1 MQKHGDKTQGERNTG
16 GCCHGGPR
24 HAKGSLLGSADELM
38 ASRNLSH
45 DAISTEASYIN
56 PFANSEN
63 SGKLLSHALQ

>member
-1 MQKHGDKTQGERNTG
+1 
-16 GCCHGGPR
+16 
-24 HAKGSLLGSADELM
+24 M

-63 SGKLLSHALQ
+63 SGKLLSQ